1 MRIIEKVISDVEQ
14 HSVEPS
20 YRTFFINIDELN
32 KLLGDLGSAH
42 PNAYVSLNLDALPSA
57 PGVSY
62 NTDLI
67 KYVGL
72 TSSFSGKSFVKKNT
86 STLVEIRLQLSVDTS
101 VYDFPTPIESNFRKL
116 SQFSLRFWRRN
127 GQRESMFDFGGHVS
141 RPIGAN
147 DDTRQ
152 SL

>member
-1 MRIIEKVISDVEQ
+1 MGNAVSDYRLDFHIVDNSIQRSTWTAESPPPAYNVRIIEKVISDVEQ

-72 TSSFSGKSFVKKNT
+72 NSSFNGKSFVKKNT
-86 STLVEIRLQLSVDTS
+86 STLVEIRLQIQAFTISQ
-101 VYDFPTPIESNFRKL
+101 RQL
-116 SQFSLRFWRRN
+116 SQTS
-127 GQRESMFDFGGHVS
+127 
-141 RPIGAN
+141 AN
-147 DDTRQ
+147 
-152 SL
+152 